1 MRVAVVFPGQGTQ
14 SPGMGAAWR
23 DHPAWKIVEQ
33 AEAALGE
40 PLAPLLL
47 DAPSEQLARTRD
59 AQLAVL
65 CTSLVAWEAARP
77 LLDDVIAFAGHS
89 LGQVTAL
96 IASGAIDLDDGVRF
110 AARRAE
116 LTQAAAD
123 THPGRMAALLGA
135 TPEQAGDACTAAP
148 DACWVA
154 NDNAPGQVVIAGTP
168 EGVERAIT
176 RAKEI
181 GVRRAT
187 ALNVGGA
194 FHTPLM
200 DTARAALIETLR
212 DVAFTTP
219 RAAIVSNHDGAAY
232 RDGDGWRERLP
243 QHVVVPVRWRTSME
257 TLAALGATSFVEVGH
272 GSMIGGVAKRTVP
285 DVSVIPCGTPDE
297 SARLAEIA
305 AS

>member
-1 MRVAVVFPGQGTQ
+1 
-14 SPGMGAAWR
+14 MGAPWR
-23 DHPAWKIVEQ
+23 EHPAWKIVEQ

-40 PLAPLLL
+40 PIAPLLL
-47 DAPSEQLARTRD
+47 DAPAEQLARTRE

-77 LLDDVIAFAGHS
+77 MLDGVVAFAGHS

-96 IASGAIDLDDGVRF
+96 IASGALDLDDGVRF

-123 THPGRMAALLGA
+123 AHPGRMAALLGA
-135 TPEQAGDACTAAP
+135 TLQQAEDACAAAP
-148 DACWVA
+148 DGAWVA

-168 EGVERAIT
+168 EGIELAIA

-187 ALNVGGA
+187 SLNVGGA

-200 DTARAALIETLR
+200 GSARDGLVGALEHVSFAAPTAP
-212 DVAFTTP
+212 V
-219 RAAIVSNHDGAAY
+219 VSNHDGAPY
-232 RDGDGWRERLP
+232 GRDAENDDGSGWRARLAE
-243 QHVVVPVRWRTSME
+243 HVTVPVRWRASME
-257 TLAALGATSFVEVGH
+257 TLARLGASTFVEVGH
-272 GSMIGGVAKRTVP
+272 GSMIAGVAKRTVP
-285 DVSVIPCGTPDE
+285 DVRVLPCGAPADCE
-297 SARLAEIA
+297 QLWNEE

>member
-14 SPGMGAAWR
+14 TPGMGAPWR

-47 DAPSEQLARTRD
+47 DAPPELLARTRE

-77 LLDDVIAFAGHS
+77 LLHDVVAFAGHS

-96 IASGAIDLDDGVRF
+96 IASGALDLDDGVRF

-123 THPGRMAALLGA
+123 ANPGRMAALLGA
-135 TPEQAGDACTAAP
+135 TIEQAEDACTAAP
-148 DACWVA
+148 DGAWVA

-168 EGVERAIT
+168 EGVELALA

-187 ALNVGGA
+187 SLNVGGA

-200 DTARAALIETLR
+200 RSARDGLVDALAK
-212 DVAFTTP
+212 VPFSAP
-219 RAAIVSNHDGAAY
+219 SAPVVSNHDGAAY
-232 RDGDGWRERLP
+232 VDGDGWRARLP
-243 QHVVVPVRWRTSME
+243 EHVTVPVRWRTSME
-257 TLAALGATSFVEVGH
+257 TLAGLGAAAFVEVGH
-272 GSMIGGVAKRTVP
+272 GSMIAGVAKRTVP
-285 DVSVIPCGTPDE
+285 DIPVLSCGTP
-297 SARLAEIA
+297 A
-305 AS
+305 ACELLVPQEGT